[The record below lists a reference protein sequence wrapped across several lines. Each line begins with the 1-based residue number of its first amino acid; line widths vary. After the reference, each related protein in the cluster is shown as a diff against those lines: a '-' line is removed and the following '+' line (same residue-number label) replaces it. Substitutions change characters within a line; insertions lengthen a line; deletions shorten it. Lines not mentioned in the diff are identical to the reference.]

1 MSRAN
6 RIKKAAISVIHLV
19 VFCGVLFAQPEI
31 SGDNKVWFPIS
42 ITFDGPTVSEAPAT
56 FTNYR
61 LDVTF
66 TGPGSQQYIVPG
78 YFAADGNAANSSAS
92 SGNKWRVKFT
102 PDQAGSWNYTVSFRT
117 GTNVAVGVNRNVGSG
132 GTYPDGE
139 SGFFEVGPADPD
151 APGFYSKG
159 MLVYADEHYAQF
171 KGSEEWFV
179 KAGPGSPEDFLGYKD
194 FDGTVDGPGGFQN
207 HDQYLYDLG
216 GEGLHQY
223 LNHVSDWNEGDPTW
237 KTNKGKGIIGA
248 INYLSELGVNALY
261 LIINTS
267 TGDGDNC
274 WPWTGRTNYLEY
286 DVSKLDQWD
295 IVFEHMDRKG
305 INPDLYLS
313 ESENNSDMNGGSLGT
328 ELSVYYREIVAR
340 FSYHLG
346 WRYNIAEEPSMSISE
361 IQAAVERLSILDPY
375 GHPAGSHCSY
385 KHDNHVNMYNSM
397 LGLAYFDGAW
407 MQLHE
412 ISNENHYIHP
422 EIIFWRNESAG
433 AGHKWIVSDD
443 ETWGIIPGN
452 VGRAEDYVWKVLTAG
467 GEGLDQYIGYSVF
480 GATDISLE
488 DFSKLQSTLKLLVN
502 AKNLFSIPEVNRHLP
517 LMTDRDELVSNTSG
531 QNPPFCYALERFIYI
546 TYFTNGS
553 SAGLDLTGQPG
564 DYKIFWWDP
573 RNGGALQLGSKAAV
587 SGGANV
593 TLGTPPNNSTKSWA
607 VLVISED
614 INYPPLVKITSPEDG
629 RYFEFPAEFTVSVDA
644 YDADGIKSVELY
656 INDSLE
662 KILFTTPYSFELDS
676 LMAGTY
682 TLEAH
687 AYDSAGAVSTD
698 HISIEVFDSSYYN
711 TIPWIEEFSFYE
723 NGTTLG
729 NKRTSWTASRE
740 SGDFSVQDGR
750 LAINK
755 GGSEGRFFT
764 NDINISEDTVN
775 ISIEVEGA
783 GALDADGGSKDYFK
797 IYKVVD
803 DVEILIHEHAGQ
815 IAKTT
820 INDPELITSG
830 DTLSIVIEAYTSADD
845 EFYYFDNLRITAN
858 TFKFFTLS
866 TNAQNG
872 SVSFSP
878 AGLGD
883 SIFQENTNLSLT
895 AIPEAGYRFRE
906 WSGDL
911 TGSVNPA
918 TLTMNTD
925 KNITAIFDKIPT
937 YILTTIISNGSILLN
952 PEGGIYEEG
961 ALVTLTVVPDEGF
974 EFIGWSGDL
983 SWADNPSTIYM
994 NEDKT
999 VIAVTYGTPQFV
1011 LTVNAENGS
1020 VALDPEGGTYDSGTS
1035 VSLTATA
1042 NEGYEFAGW
1051 NGDLTGSVNPET
1063 ITMDGDISI
1072 SAMFTEITGF
1082 NDVLNRTP
1090 EENLLGQNIP
1100 NPFHGETTIPYRLCK
1115 ASNVEITVYN
1125 YLGQQVAILVK
1136 DHQVAGNY
1144 SILWRPGENPGI
1156 KLSDGLYII
1165 RMKTDNEPVLSKKS
1179 NLMH

>member
-1 MSRAN
+1 MSGKDI
-6 RIKKAAISVIHLV
+6 IKKAVLSILLSVL
-19 VFCGVLFAQPEI
+19 FCGTLFAQTEI
-31 SGDNKVWFPIS
+31 SGDNKIWYPVT
-42 ITFDGPTVSEAPAT
+42 ITFDGPTVAEAPAT

-78 YFAADGNAANSSAS
+78 YFAADGDAANSSAS

-102 PDQAGSWNYTVSFRT
+102 PDQAGSWNYSVSFRT

-171 KGSEEWFV
+171 KGSKEWFV

-194 FDGTVDGPGGFQN
+194 FDGTVDGPGGYQDY
-207 HDQYLYDLG
+207 DQYLYDLG

-223 LNHVSDWNEGDPTW
+223 LTHVGDWKEGDPTW

-248 INYLSELGVNALY
+248 INYLSGLGVNTLY

-385 KHDNHVNMYNSM
+385 KHDNHVNMYNAM
-397 LGLAYFDGAW
+397 LGLDYFDGAW

-412 ISNENHYIHP
+412 ITNENHYIHP
-422 EIIFWRNESAG
+422 EIIFWRKESAG

-443 ETWGIIPGN
+443 ESWGIIPGN
-452 VGRAEDYVWKVLTAG
+452 VSRAEDYGWKVLMAG
-467 GEGLDQYIGYSVF
+467 GEGLDQYVGYNVF

-488 DFSKLQSTLKLLVN
+488 DFSRIESTLKLLVN
-502 AKNLFSIPEVNRHLP
+502 AKNLFSLPEVNRHLP
-517 LMTDRDELVSNTSG
+517 LMTDRDELVSNISG
-531 QNPPFCYALERFIYI
+531 QNPPFCFALDRFIYI
-546 TYFTNGS
+546 TYFANGS
-553 SAGLDLTGQPG
+553 SASLDLSGQPG

-573 RNGGALQLGSKAAV
+573 RNGGVLQLGSKTTV
-587 SGGANV
+587 SGGSNV
-593 TLGTPPNNSTKSWA
+593 SLGSPPNNATKSWA
-607 VLVISED
+607 ALVISED
-614 INYPPLVKITSPEDG
+614 INYPPFVNITSPEDG
-629 RYFEFPAEFTVSVDA
+629 RYFEYPAEFTVSVDA
-644 YDADGIKSVELY
+644 YDADGIQSVELY

-662 KILFTTPYSFELDS
+662 EILFTLPYSFELDS
-676 LMAGTY
+676 LAAGTY

-687 AYDSAGAVSTD
+687 AYDSAGALSTD
-698 HISIEVFDSSYYN
+698 HINIEVYDSSYYN
-711 TIPWIEEFSFYE
+711 TIPWIEEFTFYD
-723 NGTTLG
+723 NGTKLG
-729 NKRTSWTASRE
+729 NKRTSWTALRE
-740 SGDFSVQDGR
+740 AGDFSVQEGR

-764 NDINISEDTVN
+764 HDINISEDTVN

-783 GALDADGGSKDYFK
+783 GALDADGASKDYFK

-803 DVEILIHEHAGQ
+803 DVEILIYEHAGQ
-815 IAKTT
+815 ISKTT
-820 INDPELITSG
+820 INDPKLITFG

-845 EFYYFDNLRITAN
+845 EFYYFDDLRITVN
-858 TFKFFTLS
+858 SIKFYTLS
-866 TNAQNG
+866 MSALNG

-883 SIFQENTNLSLT
+883 NVFQENANLSVT
-895 AIPEAGYRFRE
+895 AIPEAGYRFSE

-911 TGSVNPA
+911 AGADNPA
-918 TLTMNTD
+918 TLTMNAD
-925 KNITAIFDKIPT
+925 KNITAIFEKIPVYT
-937 YILTTIISNGSILLN
+937 LTANISNGSILLE

-961 ALVTLTVVPDEGF
+961 TLVTLTVVPDDGF

-983 SWADNPSTIYM
+983 SQAYNPATLYM
-994 NEDKT
+994 DKDKT
-999 VIAVTYGTPQFV
+999 VTAVTYGIPKFE
-1011 LTVNAENGS
+1011 LIVNAENGS
-1020 VALDPEGGTYDSGTS
+1020 VALDPEGGIYDSGTS

-1042 NEGYEFAGW
+1042 NEGYEFSAW
-1051 NGDLTGSVNPET
+1051 SGDLSGTTNPET
-1063 ITMDGDISI
+1063 ITMDKDWNI
-1072 SAMFTEITGF
+1072 SAIFTEIVNVIGF
-1082 NDVLNRTP
+1082 LNDIP
-1090 EENLLGQNIP
+1090 GESSLGQNVP
-1100 NPFHGETTIPYRLCK
+1100 NPFHAETTIPYQLAK
-1115 ASNVEITVYN
+1115 ATHVEITVHN
-1125 YLGQQVAILVK
+1125 YLGQQVAVLVK
-1136 DHQVAGNY
+1136 DHQAAGKY
-1144 SILWRPGENPGI
+1144 RIVWRPGENQGV
-1156 KLSDGLYII
+1156 KLSDGLYLI
-1165 RMKTDNEPVLSKKS
+1165 RLKTDNEQVIIRKS
-1179 NLMH
+1179 ILMK